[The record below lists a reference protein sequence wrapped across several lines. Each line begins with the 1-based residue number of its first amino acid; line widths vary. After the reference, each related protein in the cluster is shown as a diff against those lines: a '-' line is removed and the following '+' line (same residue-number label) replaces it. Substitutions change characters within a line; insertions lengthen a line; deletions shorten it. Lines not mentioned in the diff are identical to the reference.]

1 VLPSIVGNGL
11 SVSKTPG
18 AIPSGI
24 TNANRAETNFAF
36 GWLRSKL
43 TVTFVAVGKVESS
56 TDLSEP
62 QRTLGD

>member
-1 VLPSIVGNGL
+1 L
-11 SVSKTPG
+11 
-18 AIPSGI
+18 
-24 TNANRAETNFAF
+24 